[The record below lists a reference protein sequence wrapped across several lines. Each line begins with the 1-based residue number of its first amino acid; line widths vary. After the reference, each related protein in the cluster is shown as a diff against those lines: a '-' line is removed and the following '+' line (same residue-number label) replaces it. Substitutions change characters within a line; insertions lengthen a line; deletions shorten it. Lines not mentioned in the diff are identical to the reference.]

1 MVPAVFGILTPLD
14 CLTLVAQL
22 PDHQWATLYPRE
34 NRFGPMSPD
43 AWQWLGWQAR
53 DPRTGQPIC
62 YPLEIYGPV
71 EPYRPNQRA

>member
-1 MVPAVFGILTPLD
+1 
-14 CLTLVAQL
+14 L
-22 PDHQWATLYPRE
+22 PGARPRPRIAAGSALQGRRCSQRLYPRE

-53 DPRTGQPIC
+53 DPKTGQPIC

-71 EPYRPNQRA
+71 